1 MTSRRSRFIRFNVVL
16 GLSLVAIGL
25 LANPWLLAY
34 FLHMGG
40 SSLLAKI
47 FVGAFDVFL
56 ITSGLLV
63 YLKGNTRE
71 GRKRLAFGFS
81 ALLLV
86 VLIIEGGLRIVDL
99 AVHRDDQ
106 QSTVDERTL
115 LSPYAGKE
123 WAEDYWKEYHEFV
136 LTSDYEPFLGWD
148 YGEYHG
154 DYIDTGPEGVRK
166 SWNPEHDDG
175 EAPGTTYVFGG
186 STTWGV
192 GARDNYTIPSYL
204 SRRLNDNGYAFYLY
218 NYGALAYTFEQE
230 IIHLILLLREGH
242 RPDYVIFYDGANEV
256 WASYVSGIP
265 GSPMNLSIM
274 REKLRESW
282 SMKDALRLIAN
293 KAYDFL
299 TSQSLI
305 YRAINSVLTH
315 LSSQQQFQEVVLKY
329 DDEELQLLSSGIAEQ
344 YLESKELLDH
354 LAQAYGFEYVCFWQP
369 VTYTETR
376 FTDEEAESD
385 RIIKDRALSDLY
397 RFTRDALVAASPP
410 HFFNISDVLGNRTKT
425 LYIDSAHLSEEGNE
439 VVANKIFQIF
449 EREFLR
455 E

>member
-1 MTSRRSRFIRFNVVL
+1 
-16 GLSLVAIGL
+16 
-25 LANPWLLAY
+25 
-34 FLHMGG
+34 
-40 SSLLAKI
+40 
-47 FVGAFDVFL
+47 
-56 ITSGLLV
+56 
-63 YLKGNTRE
+63 
-71 GRKRLAFGFS
+71 
-81 ALLLV
+81 
-86 VLIIEGGLRIVDL
+86 
-99 AVHRDDQ
+99 
-106 QSTVDERTL
+106 
-115 LSPYAGKE
+115 
-123 WAEDYWKEYHEFV
+123 
-136 LTSDYEPFLGWD
+136 
-148 YGEYHG
+148 
-154 DYIDTGPEGVRK
+154 
-166 SWNPEHDDG
+166 
-175 EAPGTTYVFGG
+175 
-186 STTWGV
+186 
-192 GARDNYTIPSYL
+192 
-204 SRRLNDNGYAFYLY
+204 
-218 NYGALAYTFEQE
+218 
-230 IIHLILLLREGH
+230 
-242 RPDYVIFYDGANEV
+242 
-256 WASYVSGIP
+256 
-265 GSPMNLSIM
+265 MNLSIM

-329 DDEELQLLSSGIAEQ
+329 DDEEVQLLSSGIAEQ

-410 HFFNISDVLGNRTKT
+410 HFFNISDMLGNRTKT

-439 VVANKIFQIF
+439 VVANNIFQIF